1 MTLKRAKTIN
11 ELLNTNFKVL
21 DFEGDFEALIGKPEM
36 KGSWIIWGE
45 SGNGKTSFTMQL
57 CKYLTKFGR
66 VAYNSLEEGASESVK
81 QALIR
86 FNMKEV
92 SRRMILLDKEP
103 IVELTE
109 RLKRRKSPDVIV
121 IDSLQYSGMNYKQ
134 YKDLRDQFNNKL
146 FIFIS
151 HADGKKPAGRVA
163 ASVKY
168 DAFVK
173 IRVEGHKA
181 FSISRYGGG
190 VPYTIWSEGADQ
202 YWSELIHN

>member
-1 MTLKRAKTIN
+1 
-11 ELLNTNFKVL
+11 
-21 DFEGDFEALIGKPEM
+21 
-36 KGSWIIWGE
+36 
-45 SGNGKTSFTMQL
+45 MQL